1 MMKTVLAFLFPS
13 GNRRKEYINNREEKL
28 EIEMKKTI
36 IGIILPVCIVT
47 AILFFASAAMAS
59 TNEQECINGGGHVA
73 EGSGCKFCV
82 GGKFDL
88 SEVKGSDKKNTT
100 PSRSD
105 QRLSGK
111 NSDQSGANSRV
122 HNGL

>member
-1 MMKTVLAFLFPS
+1 MKKVLAFPFQS
-13 GNRRKEYINNREEKL
+13 GNRGKEYINNREEKL

-36 IGIILPVCIVT
+36 IRGILPVCLVT
-47 AILFFASAAMAS
+47 AILFFASAAVAL
-59 TNEQECINGGGHVA
+59 TNEQECINGGGYVA

-105 QRLSGK
+105 QRLSSK

-122 HNGL
+122 DNGL

>member
-1 MMKTVLAFLFPS
+1 MMKKALAFPFRY
-13 GNRRKEYINNREEKL
+13 GNMGKEYINNREEKL

-36 IGIILPVCIVT
+36 IGVILPVCLVT
-47 AILFFASAAMAS
+47 AILFFATAAAAL
-59 TNEQECINGGGHVA
+59 TNEQECINGGGYVA

-122 HNGL
+122 DNGL